1 MWLVYSNMRFFRSKN
16 EYSWNRE
23 ANMLYLE
30 TPVGVGFSYSTDA
43 SSYEAVSDQQTGI
56 TLCSCKD
63 DSSSSPNTCIGICS
77 SQEKAMQILCLI
89 AMEKPISL
97 TPEHIRDEKVKVHQ
111 LVSYVFY

>member
-1 MWLVYSNMRFFRSKN
+1 MMMSSAAGKTPTPGQAVYSASKFALIGYFHTLRSEKRSKN

-30 TPVGVGFSYSTDA
+30 TPVGVDFSYSTDA

-63 DSSSSPNTCIGICS
+63 GSSSSPNTCIGICS
-77 SQEKAMQILCLI
+77 SQEKAMQ
-89 AMEKPISL
+89 
-97 TPEHIRDEKVKVHQ
+97 
-111 LVSYVFY
+111 